1 MCAVALRGEK
11 SKYDIMKMSEGRS
24 TQGGYIMRYIIRE
37 KFFRL
42 GEDSTILN
50 EAGQPVFEVDGK
62 VLSLHDRLI
71 VRDLAGNEVV
81 NIHRRLLALTPTYEI
96 TRGGET
102 LATFRKH
109 FFSPFVDRFTVDI
122 PGPDDL
128 EMTGSLLEHEYTISR
143 GGQVVAAVSRR
154 WFSLTDTYGVD
165 IAPGQDD
172 PLILACVLALDLAED
187 RERLHD

>member
-1 MCAVALRGEK
+1 
-11 SKYDIMKMSEGRS
+11 
-24 TQGGYIMRYIIRE
+24 MRYTIRE

-62 VLSLHDRLI
+62 VLTLHDRLI

-81 NIHRRLLALTPTYEI
+81 NVHRRLLTLRPTYEI
-96 TRGGET
+96 TRGTET
-102 LATFRKH
+102 LATLRKH

-128 EMTGSLLEHEYTISR
+128 EMTGSLFEHEYTISR
-143 GGQVVAAVSRR
+143 GGQVVAVVSKR
-154 WFSLTDTYGVD
+154 WFSVTETYGVD

>member
-1 MCAVALRGEK
+1 
-11 SKYDIMKMSEGRS
+11 
-24 TQGGYIMRYIIRE
+24 MRYKIRE

-42 GEDSTILN
+42 GEDSTIMN
-50 EAGQPVFEVDGK
+50 EAGQPVMQVDGK

-71 VRDLAGNEVV
+71 IRDVANV
-81 NIHRRLLALTPTYEI
+81 HRRLFTLTPTYEI
-96 TRGGET
+96 SRGGDT

-128 EMTGSLLEHEYTISR
+128 EMTGSLFEHEYTISR
-143 GGQVVAAVSRR
+143 AGQVVAVVSKR
-154 WFSLTDTYGVD
+154 WFSLTETYGVD

-172 PLILACVLALDLAED
+172 PLILAYVLALDLAED
-187 RERLHD
+187 REHLHD